1 MIILNIALAAAG
13 LAFLVFGYFIYFRK
27 KYTLIN
33 GFPREGATK
42 KQRRYA
48 KLIGMAELISG
59 AALLLLSVVCFA
71 AASLIFSAVT
81 LILSLTAVCAVLIGI
96 SLAMK

>member
-1 MIILNIALAAAG
+1 MIFLNIALAAAG

-33 GFPREGATK
+33 GFPREGSTK

-48 KLIGMAELISG
+48 KLIGIAELISG
-59 AALLLLSVVCFA
+59 AALLLLSFVCFA
-71 AASLIFSAVT
+71 AASVIFSAVT
-81 LILSLTAVCAVLIGI
+81 LIVSLTAVCAVLIGI
-96 SLAMK
+96 SIAKK

>member
-13 LAFLVFGYFIYFRK
+13 LAFLVFGYLIYFRK
-27 KYTLIN
+27 KYTLVN
-33 GFPREGATK
+33 GFPRSGATK

-59 AALLLLSVVCFA
+59 AALLLMSVVCFA
-71 AASLIFSAVT
+71 VASVIFSAVT
-81 LILSLTAVCAVLIGI
+81 LILSVTAVCAVLIGI
-96 SLAMK
+96 SMTKK